1 MEMWGPDVSC
11 MKRFDGIMRAGEV
24 VADRE
29 EGNVAVAQLGKAPD
43 KVGDGLRRIGVKAPP
58 HGLLSAALQHH
69 LPGAPE
75 GGHGPDSVAH
85 LLLLPL
91 LEVALHTILDL
102 QHSNASHIPSD
113 DAPRP
118 GPQEEE

>member
-1 MEMWGPDVSC
+1 MWGSDVSC
-11 MKRFDGIMRAGEV
+11 VQTFDGIMRAGEV
-24 VADRE
+24 VTDHE

-43 KVGDGLRRIGVKAPP
+43 EVGDGLRRICFKAPP
-58 HGLLSAALQHH
+58 HGLLSAALQHN
-69 LPGAPE
+69 LPGASK

-91 LEVALHTILDL
+91 LEVALHRILDL
-102 QHSNASHIPSD
+102 QHSDASHIPSD

-118 GPQEEE
+118 GPQEEQ